1 METRA
6 PTGAP
11 TYFFYFAMRVGWRL
25 RRYKLLVA
33 ACRLWGN
40 NAPAALHRVGGR
52 QGRLRRLHIFL
63 FCHAGGLAPS
73 ALHVVSEHDGV
84 VYGDCGCGELHA
96 DGRQGVCRAEGALSF
111 PWQAPCLCAN
121 ENGRRGGRPFGVR
134 HRLFSCGA
142 WAFWRV
148 RAREPGGVP
157 GARCCI
163 ARCFSASIPSRG

>member
-1 METRA
+1 
-6 PTGAP
+6 
-11 TYFFYFAMRVGWRL
+11 MRVGWRL